1 MTHKFNYILQS
12 PIDKKLIIFIN
23 SFTVLKMDNN
33 KEEKY
38 VQELYK
44 KFHPN
49 EEIKYYEFYNKF
61 RDEFF
66 DALKNNFGDVIVKYG
81 LDENFLFENKNLL
94 GHLACFC
101 KSSQIEFFKTH
112 FTREVLEHMAN
123 YVNCLGKTVFHYS
136 INQIENVEMLEFLF
150 TLTNYINEEDVN
162 GETPF
167 QSACQEYSTKYVKNS
182 DWGKLYMKQ
191 IDKIPIDLKPRKK
204 VRQISEMIGVT
215 PFFSNYN
222 YNYNYKK

>member
-1 MTHKFNYILQS
+1 MDK
-12 PIDKKLIIFIN
+12 DKKYI
-23 SFTVLKMDNN
+23 
-33 KEEKY
+33 
-38 VQELYK
+38 QELYK

-66 DALKNNFGDVIVKYG
+66 EGVKNNFGNVIVRYG
-81 LDENFLFENKNLL
+81 LDENFVFEYKNLL

-101 KSSQIEFFKTH
+101 ESSQIDFFKAH
-112 FTREVLEHMAN
+112 FTRDELEIMAN

-136 INQIENVEMLEFLF
+136 INQIENVQILDFLF
-150 TLTNYINEEDVN
+150 TLTDYINEEDVN

-191 IDKIPIDLKPRKK
+191 LDRTQLGLEPRKK
-204 VRQISEMIGVT
+204 VRKISEMIGVT
-215 PFFSNYN
+215 PFFSNYKN
-222 YNYNYKK
+222 